1 MSARTAIT
9 SLSLLLLLMAC
20 GGETPTE
27 DFTPPPDESQ
37 SGSED
42 TEAASPWASLDT
54 AALVALSRDRV
65 AARIAEIDPDFDL
78 AQLPAQLPARSRARS

>member
-1 MSARTAIT
+1 MSARPAIT

-65 AARIAEIDPDFDL
+65 AARIAVP
-78 AQLPAQLPARSRARS
+78 PAPAPRITIRAEVRTRSARAP